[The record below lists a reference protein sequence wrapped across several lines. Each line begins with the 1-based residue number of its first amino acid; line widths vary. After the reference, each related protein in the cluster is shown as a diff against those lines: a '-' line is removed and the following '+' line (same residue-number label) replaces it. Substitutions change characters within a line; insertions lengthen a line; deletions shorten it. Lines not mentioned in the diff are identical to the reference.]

1 MTDATTQN
9 APLSVFITGATGAL
23 ARAVARQLHAA
34 GHHVTGTTS
43 RYENA
48 AFIRADGGIPAY
60 PDLLRAG
67 ELRSVMQAAKTDLVI
82 NLAPQHPNHLPQQP
96 AKWNAERM
104 DKGVEALLEA
114 AEAVG
119 VQFVIHSSYAFAGEQ
134 SEALGDFLEAVRAGE
149 EKVLKGSIPG
159 CVLRFGFLYGAE
171 SPELVRIRTA
181 LMMGKTIDSGPDDT
195 HAWWINVPD
204 AARAVMSAVD
214 VRPAGALLNVVED
227 QPVSPAAFLRHFAE
241 IQGVTPPG
249 RAPRYVFW
257 AQPTKEQTALMSLNP
272 HVSNAETKEKLS
284 WSPRFAS
291 YHEAIDDILL
301 SWRTSPE
308 VESTAT

>member
-23 ARAVARQLHAA
+23 ARAVTRQLHAA

-48 AFIRADGGIPAY
+48 AFIRKDGGIPAY

-67 ELRSVMQAAKTDLVI
+67 ELRSVMQAAKTDVVI
-82 NLAPQHPNHLPQQP
+82 NLAPQHQNHLPQQA
-96 AKWNAERM
+96 AKWNTERM
-104 DKGVEALLEA
+104 DEGVEALLEA

-119 VQFVIHSSYAFAGEQ
+119 VQFVIHSSYAFAGEEL
-134 SEALGDFLEAVRAGE
+134 EALGDFLEAVRAGE
-149 EKVLKGSIPG
+149 DKVLKGNIPG

-171 SPELVRIRTA
+171 SPELVRMRTT
-181 LMMGKTIDSGPDDT
+181 LMMGKTVDAGPDDT
-195 HAWWINVPD
+195 DAWWIDVAD
-204 AARAVMSAVD
+204 AASAVMRAVD

-227 QPVSPAAFLRHFAE
+227 QPVAPAAFLRYFAE
-241 IQGVTPPG
+241 SQGVSAPVRP
-249 RAPRYVFW
+249 PRYVFW
-257 AQPTKEQTALMSLNP
+257 AQPTNEQLALMSLSP

-291 YHEAIDDILL
+291 YREAVDDIVL
-301 SWRTSPE
+301 SWRAATE
-308 VESTAT
+308 VGSTAT